1 MNQRLHTR
9 PNRLIFIGLFVII
22 FAVIFLSA
30 TSGLSASKQ
39 TVYVVSISGEVD
51 PGMASF
57 MERAYEDT
65 LEKPNGLVVIEIN
78 TFGGRVDSAL
88 EIVETLLKF
97 PKERSIAFIEK
108 KAISAGSLIALACGK
123 LVMKPATT
131 IGDCAPISITQE
143 GPQMLGEK
151 FQSPLRAKFR
161 ALAKRN
167 GYPEVLTEAM
177 VTPEKVV
184 YSVEIDGKKSYMDAH
199 DYADLTLKEK
209 EKITSKKTIVA
220 EGELLTMDSTEALE
234 LGFSEMTATSIDD
247 MLGQMGVKNYEQ
259 IRIVQTWSES
269 MVRFI
274 GSISPILMMIGLA
287 ALYMEMKAPGFG
299 LPGLIG
305 IFCLGVVFL
314 NQYLV
319 GLADYMELLI
329 ILFGLVLMGIE
340 VFVLPGFGIA
350 GFAGIVCIAVGMI
363 LSLQGFVF
371 PDPSIPWEMDLL
383 MHNIAVVISA
393 YIVAFFIALLFLRY
407 VLPRFST
414 KQRGPYL
421 KTSLK
426 AAHADSSETA
436 KIRIGD
442 KGIALSYLRPSG
454 KADFNDDLFDVVSES
469 EFVEKGT
476 DIKVSAIK
484 GNRIIVSRIE
494 EK

>member
-1 MNQRLHTR
+1 MNQRLHI
-9 PNRLIFIGLFVII
+9 RLNPFTFPGLFVII

-39 TVYVVSISGEVD
+39 IVYVVSISGEVD

-57 MERAYEDT
+57 MERAYQDT
-65 LEKPNGLVVIEIN
+65 LEKPNGLVVIEID

-97 PKERSIAFIEK
+97 PKERSIAFVEK

-143 GPQMLGEK
+143 GPQMMGEK

-161 ALAKRN
+161 ALAERN
-167 GYPEVLTEAM
+167 GYPVKLAESMVSLDKEIFEV
-177 VTPEKVV
+177 V
-184 YSVEIDGKKSYMDAH
+184 IDGKEVLMDAS
-199 DYADLTLKEK
+199 DYADLTDGEK
-209 EKITSKKTIVA
+209 KKITSKKTIV
-220 EGELLTMDSTEALE
+220 EKGELLTMHAEEALA
-234 LGFSEMTATSIDD
+234 LGFSKMTALSIDD

-259 IRIVQTWSES
+259 VRIVQTWSET

-274 GSISPILMMIGLA
+274 GSIAPILMMIGLA
-287 ALYMEMKAPGFG
+287 TLYMEMKAPGFG
-299 LPGLIG
+299 LPGIIG
-305 IFCLGVVFL
+305 ITCLAIVFL

-319 GLADYMELLI
+319 GLADYAELLI

-363 LSLQGFVF
+363 LSLQGFVL

-383 MHNIAVVISA
+383 MHNIAVVIVA

-426 AAHADSSETA
+426 AAHADSSETE

-442 KGIALSYLRPSG
+442 KGIAISYLRPSG
-454 KADFNDDLFDVVSES
+454 KADFNDDLFDVVTEG
-469 EFVEKGT
+469 EFMEKGT